1 MKFEELTLS
10 PEILSG
16 LQNANYDQVT
26 ELQKAALPII
36 LDSKDALIKA
46 PKGND
51 KDASYVITALQKVS
65 QKEEREDISVLIL
78 TPGSTAE
85 ISDLMDRIG
94 SHAGVQCASVE
105 DGQIDKHKEILQSDA
120 DVLIAN
126 PAPLLNA
133 VQEQRYIFRNVDLL
147 VIDAADEM
155 LSRNLS
161 QAISDIAKRIICKY
175 QTVIFTGELNK
186 NVNELAERYLN
197 EPVMLETDDQGNS
210 RTLNK
215 PPKVSG
221 SLSHGYIYVPSRM
234 KISTLMAHLEE
245 ISNDRCVLF
254 TASKRGTDR
263 LYRILRKNNYK
274 ATSLHG
280 KLSDEKRAQRFAN
293 FTNGDI
299 QFLIVADI
307 SASELDLRE
316 VKQVI
321 NYDVPNDAN
330 EYRFRADL
338 VGLGKTTRLL
348 SLVSKQDRS
357 DINLLENELG
367 QAPKEFPLPEKVKQE
382 LNRRKQQKK
391 KRPPKKK
398 NKSQKRNNGRG
409 KKPQK
414 KKKEMELPRP
424 SFDKL
429 SGGRSGEKDA
439 KSGVIGM
446 LKRIFS

>member
-10 PEILSG
+10 PEVLSG
-16 LQNANYDQVT
+16 LQNANYDEVT

-51 KDASYVITALQKVS
+51 KDVSCVIAALQKVI
-65 QKEEREDISVLIL
+65 QKEDRDEPSVLIL
-78 TPGSTAE
+78 TPDSPEQINELMNSLGSDTG
-85 ISDLMDRIG
+85 IQS
-94 SHAGVQCASVE
+94 ASVE
-105 DGQIDKHKEILQSDA
+105 GEQADIHKEIQQSA
-120 DVLIAN
+120 DVLVAN
-126 PAPLLNA
+126 PEPLMNTM
-133 VQEQRYIFRNVDLL
+133 QEQRRIFRQVDLL
-147 VIDAADEM
+147 VIDGADEM
-155 LSRNLS
+155 VSRNLTPV
-161 QAISDIAKRIICKY
+161 INTIAKRIISKY
-175 QTVIFTGELNK
+175 QTVIYTGELNDD
-186 NVNELAERYLN
+186 VNKLAERYLN
-197 EPVMLETDDQGNS
+197 DPQTLETDG
-210 RTLNK
+210 RGKARLLNK
-215 PPKVSG
+215 PPEVSD
-221 SLSHGYIYVPSRM
+221 SLSHGYIYVPPRM

-245 ISNDRCVLF
+245 IANDRCVIF

-263 LYRILRKNNYK
+263 LYRILRKSNYK
-274 ATSLHG
+274 TTSLHG

-299 QFLIVADI
+299 QFLLVSDI

-321 NYDVPNDAN
+321 NYDVPNDAD

-338 VGLGKTTRLL
+338 VGIGKTTRLL

-367 QAPKEFPLPEKVKQE
+367 QAPKEFALPEKVKQE
-382 LNRRKQQKK
+382 LNKRKSQKK
-391 KRPPKKK
+391 KRSPGKKS
-398 NKSQKRNNGRG
+398 KSQNRNNGRG

-414 KKKEMELPRP
+414 KKKELELPRP

-429 SGGRSGEKDA
+429 SGGRTGEKDT
-439 KSGVIGM
+439 KTGVIGM
-446 LKRIFS
+446 LKKIFS